1 MDIGWGIVLLLILVG
16 SSAVLST
23 TEIAVASMEKIRLS
37 VLIRSHPRK
46 ARALQV
52 LMDDPN
58 SLITTVAIVNNFANI
73 LASSIATILAIQLLG
88 ALSATEAGLIATV
101 LMTVFLLIFGEIT
114 PKNFGKNNPEFLTL
128 LLIGPLVALRNAL
141 GPLSFLFKSASDALL
156 FLLPKNLRERES
168 VTVSE
173 DHITMLLEL
182 GQGKGLI
189 EEEEVDMIRRIF
201 AFDDLAARQVM
212 VSRVDVVSIE
222 AATSFEQ
229 ARQIAIAE
237 EHSRYPVYEEK
248 PDNVIGILH
257 IKDLLRPQ
265 APDTPLRTLARSPYF
280 IPESKPIND
289 LLRDFQ
295 KLKQQMAIVV
305 DEYGGMSGIVTL
317 EDILEEIVG
326 EILDEYDVPEE
337 EIRPLGYNLYLVNG
351 DTEIDRLNQEL
362 DLDLPTQE
370 GTTIGG
376 LILNRLEDIPD
387 VGAALTVNGAHLLV
401 EEASDKEIH
410 KVRLKIIAPRPV
422 KAER

>member
-1 MDIGWGIVLLLILVG
+1 MDIGWGIVLLLILIG

-248 PDNVIGILH
+248 PDN
-257 IKDLLRPQ
+257 
-265 APDTPLRTLARSPYF
+265 
-280 IPESKPIND
+280 
-289 LLRDFQ
+289 
-295 KLKQQMAIVV
+295 
-305 DEYGGMSGIVTL
+305 
-317 EDILEEIVG
+317 
-326 EILDEYDVPEE
+326 
-337 EIRPLGYNLYLVNG
+337 
-351 DTEIDRLNQEL
+351 
-362 DLDLPTQE
+362 
-370 GTTIGG
+370 
-376 LILNRLEDIPD
+376 
-387 VGAALTVNGAHLLV
+387 
-401 EEASDKEIH
+401 
-410 KVRLKIIAPRPV
+410 
-422 KAER
+422 